1 MSSSQEDESTLEF
14 TKDKN
19 KHKGPFRVGRWSHDK
34 LNSHPSLF
42 SHHSSNSPVKFAFN
56 SQSFA
61 YRYCSPIT
69 WIFLGENQISEQKRY
84 VLTYRKSSIKP
95 ALGGAYFF
103 FFLSQTRLGGGCL
116 FEGEDYLISKEGI
129 DSL

>member
-19 KHKGPFRVGRWSHDK
+19 KHKGPFRVGTWSHDK
-34 LNSHPSLF
+34 LNSHPSLLC
-42 SHHSSNSPVKFAFN
+42 HHSSSSPVKFAFN

-61 YRYCSPIT
+61 YRHCSQIT
-69 WIFLGENQISEQKRY
+69 WIFLGENQILGQKRY
-84 VLTYRKSSIKP
+84 VLTYRKP
-95 ALGGAYFF
+95 ALGGLTF
-103 FFLSQTRLGGGCL
+103 FFLSQARLGGGCL
-116 FEGEDYLISKEGI
+116 FEGEDYLISEDGI

>member
-19 KHKGPFRVGRWSHDK
+19 KHKGPFRVGTRSHDR

-42 SHHSSNSPVKFAFN
+42 CHHSRNSPVKFAFN

-69 WIFLGENQISEQKRY
+69 WIFLGENQISGQKRY
-84 VLTYRKSSIKP
+84 VLTYRQSSIKP
-95 ALGGAYFF
+95 VPRGLTYYYYFF
-103 FFLSQTRLGGGCL
+103 KSSTFRRQGGRATY
-116 FEGEDYLISKEGI
+116 FKEGSI
-129 DSL
+129 